1 MGHFKTKTIEKVAQV
16 YKFLS
21 PLFQKTFADCSH
33 HSNDYRV
40 PLKVH

>member
-16 YKFLS
+16 YKFFS